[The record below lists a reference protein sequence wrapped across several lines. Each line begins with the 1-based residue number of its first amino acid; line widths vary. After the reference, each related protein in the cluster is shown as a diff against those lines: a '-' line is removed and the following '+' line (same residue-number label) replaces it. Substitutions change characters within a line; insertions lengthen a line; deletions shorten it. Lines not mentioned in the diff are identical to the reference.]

1 MPFESSSQGPNG
13 QWQGPDGWLQN
24 VLDIAGQVAQVV
36 GPLVPVVL
44 GALTNPSSERQP
56 FRTTGP
62 VNWYLNR
69 QEGHNRQEGQNQQ
82 DRQPRILVENTDP
95 NEVSL
100 SFTGYNQQIHKSSA
114 QLVALGPAN
123 PSAPEIATQDITDII
138 RDFMIEQIPN
148 PYVAMVTANRDRT
161 GVSLLNT
168 RLISAMLTDLL
179 PDRPPLALPGGLS
192 IELRRNQA
200 AQSHELV
207 INGPVPLLNMQYTII
222 VRGQAISGTAP
233 ASTGREVRELIIP
246 IPAAFSFELVDSVRL
261 YYEVPLTVYEQEA
274 RRTRSRRSTA
284 ALASA

>member
-1 MPFESSSQGPNG
+1 MPFENSSQGPNG
-13 QWQGPDGWLQN
+13 HWQGPEGWWQN

-44 GALTNPSSERQP
+44 GALSSTPGERQP

-62 VNWYLNR
+62 VNWYLSE
-69 QEGHNRQEGQNQQ
+69 QDGQ
-82 DRQPRILVENTDP
+82 RRILVENNDP

-100 SFTGYNQQIHKSSA
+100 SFTGFNQEIQKSSA
-114 QLVALGPAN
+114 QLVALGPAGQN
-123 PSAPEIATQDITDII
+123 APDIATQDITDIV
-138 RDFMIEQIPN
+138 RDFTIEQMPN

-168 RLISAMLTDLL
+168 RMISTVLADLL
-179 PDRPPLALPGGLS
+179 IGRPLAIPGGLTV
-192 IELRRNQA
+192 ELRRNQSK
-200 AQSHELV
+200 QGYELV
-207 INGPVPLLNMQYTII
+207 ISGAVAVINLQYTII

-233 ASTGREVRELIIP
+233 ASTGRESNQLIIP

-261 YYEVPLTVYEQEA
+261 YYEVPLSVYEQEG
-274 RRTRSRRSTA
+274 RRSRGRRSTA

>member
-1 MPFESSSQGPNG
+1 MPFENSPQGPNG
-13 QWQGPDGWLQN
+13 HWQGPEGWWQN

-44 GALTNPSSERQP
+44 GALSNTPGERQP

-62 VNWYLNR
+62 VNWYLNE
-69 QEGHNRQEGQNQQ
+69 QDGQ
-82 DRQPRILVENTDP
+82 RRILVENNDP

-100 SFTGYNQQIHKSSA
+100 SFTGFNQENQKSSA
-114 QLVALGPAN
+114 QLVALGPA
-123 PSAPEIATQDITDII
+123 SQTAPDVATQDITDIV
-138 RDFMIEQIPN
+138 RDFTIEQMPN

-168 RLISAMLTDLL
+168 RMISTVLADLL
-179 PDRPPLALPGGLS
+179 VGRPLAIPGGLTV
-192 IELRRNQA
+192 ELRRNQ
-200 AQSHELV
+200 STHGYELV
-207 INGPVPLLNMQYTII
+207 ISGSVAVINMQYTII

-233 ASTGREVRELIIP
+233 ATTGREVNQQLIIP

-261 YYEVPLTVYEQEA
+261 YYEVPLTVYEQEG
-274 RRTRSRRSTA
+274 RRTRGRRSAA

>member
-1 MPFESSSQGPNG
+1 MPFENSSQGSNG
-13 QWQGPDGWLQN
+13 DWQGPDGWHQN
-24 VLDIAGQVAQVV
+24 VVDIAGQVAQVV

-44 GALTNPSSERQP
+44 GASSKQSGERHA

-62 VNWYLNR
+62 VNWYLM
-69 QEGHNRQEGQNQQ
+69 NQQ
-82 DRQPRILVENTDP
+82 DGQPRIQVENTDP

-100 SFTGYNQQIHKSSA
+100 SFTGFNQEIQKSSA

-123 PSAPEIATQDITDII
+123 PAAPEIAMQDITDII

-168 RLISAMLTDLL
+168 RLISAILTDLL
-179 PDRPPLALPGGLS
+179 PGRQPLALPGGLS

-200 AQSHELV
+200 KQGHELV
-207 INGPVPLLNMQYTII
+207 IGGAVPLLNLQFTIV
-222 VRGQAISGTAP
+222 VRGQTISGTAP
-233 ASTGREVRELIIP
+233 ASTGREHRQELIIP

-261 YYEVPLTVYEQEA
+261 YYEVPLTVYEQEG
-274 RRTRSRRSTA
+274 RRTRSRRSAA